1 MEGLKLTS
9 NENLTNKDKKKLRE
23 FKNTRLKLYENT
35 DFPKQTYTYFK
46 KRKVKVFLTN
56 GENLTGYI
64 VKEWT
69 YEILLV
75 KFDNIKDFQGRPL
88 EKRSIIPK
96 HAILYTANLIH
107 LPESD

>member
-1 MEGLKLTS
+1 MTT
-9 NENLTNKDKKKLRE
+9 NEEHSKKDIQKSKKLRDE
-23 FKNTRLKLYENT
+23 RLKIYEKQNY
-35 DFPKQTYTYFK
+35 PKQSYAFFN

-56 GENLTGYI
+56 GESLTGYI

-75 KFDNIKDFQGRPL
+75 KSDNIKDNSGRSL

-96 HAILYTANLIH
+96 HAIIYTSNLIH
-107 LPESD
+107 LSVE

>member
-1 MEGLKLTS
+1 MK
-9 NENLTNKDKKKLRE
+9 NIQKKI
-23 FKNTRLKLYENT
+23 FKNIKNKKRTSQALWKHNY
-35 DFPKQTYTYFK
+35 PKQSYAFFN

-56 GENLTGYI
+56 GESLTGYI

-75 KFDNIKDFQGRPL
+75 KSDNIKDNSGRSL

-96 HAILYTANLIH
+96 HAILYTSNLIH
-107 LPESD
+107 LPDE